1 MRIILIEEQYNP
13 NPVHVNVDNI
23 SWVGDN
29 GVSVQIG
36 MVCGRTITTKFTDVQ
51 HALDYIKRAET
62 IKLTQE

>member
-36 MVCGRTITTKFTDVQ
+36 MVCGRTITTKFTDVH

>member
-13 NPVHVNVDNI
+13 YPVHVNVDNI

-36 MVCGRTITTKFTDVQ
+36 MACGRVVTTKFTDVQ